1 MRLSAALLLGL
12 ALLSPALLRADVK
25 TQERTQVKF
34 EGALGRMF
42 NMFGG
47 KGAREGVVNTV
58 ALKGNRMLSTTGD
71 TGQIIDLDEEK
82 VYDLDLKGKS
92 YTVVT
97 FAEMRRRMEE
107 AMAKAKKDAAA
118 AKPEPAPEKD
128 KPASTQPKKEYD
140 VDFTI
145 TSGAGAKQVAGL
157 DTKESVATVTVR
169 EKGKTLEAGG
179 GLVLETHLWMTPKVP
194 ALQELNAFRAR
205 YAEKVYGPV
214 MAQAAGA
221 PNMTQAMAIYPQMQ
235 DAMAK
240 LAQESKK
247 IDGTPL
253 LTEMI
258 FLVAAP
264 PGGESAQTSEP
275 APGLGGLLGGLG
287 RMRGKKTDAPAPAAA
302 AAAPGRA
309 TVLTTT
315 TETLQMAPA
324 ATSEDVALPAGLKLK
339 Q

>member
-1 MRLSAALLLGL
+1 MRICAAVVLGL

-145 TSGAGAKQVAGL
+145 VNGTGAKQIAGL

-205 YAEKVYGPV
+205 YAEKVYGPM
-214 MAQAAGA
+214 MAQAASA
-221 PNMTQAMAIYPQMQ
+221 PNMTQAMAMYPQMQ

-240 LAQESKK
+240 LAQEGKK
-247 IDGTPL
+247 LDGTPL

-287 RMRGKKTDAPAPAAA
+287 RMRGKKNDAPAPAAA

-315 TETLQMAPA
+315 TETLQIASS
-324 ATSEDVALPAGLKLK
+324 ATDADVALPSGLKLR